1 MFVFCNKVAVFS
13 EYLIYA
19 LAFVLSN
26 SNLKFANMK
35 LKDKRFVI
43 FEGTMSCF
51 IFIVGIIYVLCG
63 FGELFGVA
71 EYFFLFLPSH
81 ILAGIATW
89 LVCKK
94 DYWANL
100 TIWQIV
106 FSFII
111 SLLILLFFMQGEYI
125 LFLAIMIFFVTNIF
139 SMFLI
144 PFYCLLYGIIINKG
158 KKSKKLW
165 KE

>member
-1 MFVFCNKVAVFS
+1 
-13 EYLIYA
+13 
-19 LAFVLSN
+19 
-26 SNLKFANMK
+26 MK
-35 LKDKRFVI
+35 LKDKRFLI
-43 FEGTMSCF
+43 FEGTMACF
-51 IFIVGIIYVLCG
+51 IFIVGIIYFLCG
-63 FGELFGVA
+63 FNELFGVA

-89 LVCKK
+89 LVCKM

-106 FSFII
+106 FSSII

-125 LFLAIMIFFVTNIF
+125 LFLAIMIFIVSNIF

-144 PFYCLLYGIIINKG
+144 PFYCLLYGIIINKCMG
-158 KKSKKLW
+158 SKKQW
-165 KE
+165 RNNEIDSIYAYQFR